1 MPEQKETAAALEQK
15 LSLQPDRERLANKGL
30 IKEKHEVEVDKMN
43 KAAAAM
49 NLEKKLSVRPD
60 KEQLEKKG
68 KIKDKETH
76 EAQKKEKIAAK
87 KTLEDSLTIQPSRA
101 NMHKTGKLQV
111 KFDPRGN
118 VELCNDI
125 FHQFCPEGKDCLN
138 LSGTEFRAALEE
150 VSKKFEVP
158 LNIDAIISDAK
169 AELELAPDLEGFME
183 VLDVIESLI
192 DVYLK

>member
-1 MPEQKETAAALEQK
+1 
-15 LSLQPDRERLANKGL
+15 
-30 IKEKHEVEVDKMN
+30 MN

-60 KEQLEKKG
+60 KEHLEKKG

-118 VELCNDI
+118 VELSNDI

-138 LSGTEFRAALEE
+138 LSGPEFRAALEE